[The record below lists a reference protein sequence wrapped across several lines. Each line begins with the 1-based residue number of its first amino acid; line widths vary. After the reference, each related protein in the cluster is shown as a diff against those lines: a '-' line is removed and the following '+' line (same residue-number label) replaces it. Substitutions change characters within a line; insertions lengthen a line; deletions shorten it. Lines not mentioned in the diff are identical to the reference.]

1 MGGSSKG
8 PVTELVQVKE
18 LPLAGCPSQVSLA
31 AAAADEAAEIRR
43 IVEGSFTL
51 DICFELGR
59 AFKPNISGDCKS
71 KVTEWSSVSRSLWLS
86 LVIAGTGLAVDGKLF
101 QRFCCLQAQVS
112 ILEST
117 LQVPL
122 RAQASQGSDLARTLQ
137 GS

>member
-8 PVTELVQVKE
+8 AVTELVQVKE

-43 IVEGSFTL
+43 IAEGSFTP

-71 KVTEWSSVSRSLWLS
+71 KVTEWSVSRSLWLS
-86 LVIAGTGLAVDGKLF
+86 LVVAGTGLAVDGKLF

-112 ILEST
+112 NLEST
-117 LQVPL
+117 LQVLL